1 MAAHRRV
8 PQATLQAQLVAV
20 RRAASRVALD
30 CRPSERWAA
39 NRPNVSLLSKQEQ
52 VRDALAAAAMT
63 LAAVQA
69 SREALDML
77 PDVQRDK
84 LAVALAAHGFRA
96 VRIEGETLM
105 PPAFAGA
112 DHV

>member
-8 PQATLQAQLVAV
+8 PKVSLPAQLVAV
-20 RRAASRVALD
+20 RRAASAAALA
-30 CRPSERWAA
+30 CRPETA
-39 NRPNVSLLSKQEQ
+39 RPNVSLQSKQEAK
-52 VRDALAAAAMT
+52 RDALTAAAMT

-96 VRIEGETLM
+96 VRVEGETLM

>member
-1 MAAHRRV
+1 MAAHRRI
-8 PQATLQAQLVAV
+8 PKATLQAQLVAV
-20 RRAASRVALD
+20 RRAASRAALD
-30 CRPSERWAA
+30 CRPSEA
-39 NRPNVSLLSKQEQ
+39 RPNVSLLSKQEQ
-52 VRDALAAAAMT
+52 ARDALSAAAMT

-77 PDVQRDK
+77 PDAQRDK
-84 LAVALAAHGFRA
+84 LAIALAAQGFRA
-96 VRIEGETLM
+96 VRVEGETLM